1 MTMRTR
7 NTKILATLGPAS
19 SDESVI
25 ESLFLEG
32 VDLFRLNFS
41 HGTTDDHAA
50 RVKSIR
56 AIEEKHNRPIG
67 IVADLQ
73 GPKFR
78 IGDFR
83 GDQIALKIGQDFRFD
98 LNEDLGDSTRVY
110 LPHPEVVEI
119 LEAGQSILLDD
130 GKVRVRITDK
140 GADWLQGT
148 VEAGTKLSN
157 HKGFN
162 VPGVLIPVPALTDK
176 DKQDLKTALEL
187 GVDWIAQSFVQTA
200 DDAKEAKELIGDRAA
215 LMVKLEKPSAIE
227 YLKDIIEVADGA
239 MIARGD
245 LGVEMPP
252 EDVPSL
258 QKQIIRHMREVGKP
272 VVVATQML
280 ESMITNPMP
289 TRAEASDVANAVY
302 DGTDAVMLSAET
314 AAGDYPVETVK
325 IMNRILEKVE
335 TDDTYKTIME
345 ATQLATHDNASDAIT
360 TAAEQVARDIHAACI
375 VNYTTSGSTALRT
388 ARRRPHIPILCLSQ
402 NMEVTRRL
410 SVCFGVRGLHITDVN
425 SFFETVQVAVK
436 QAKERNMAKVGETL
450 VLTAGVPFGQVGS
463 TNVLRVAVVE

>member
-41 HGTTDDHAA
+41 HGTADDHAA

-78 IGDFR
+78 IGDFKD
-83 GDQIALKIGQDFRFD
+83 DQIPLKIGQDFRFD

-110 LPHPEVVEI
+110 LPHPEVIKI

-140 GADWLQGT
+140 GGDWLQGT
-148 VEAGTKLSN
+148 VEAGAKLSN

-176 DKQDLKTALEL
+176 DKDDLKIALDL

-280 ESMITNPMP
+280 ESMMWP
-289 TRAEASDVANAVY
+289 TRFMMVR
-302 DGTDAVMLSAET
+302 ML
-314 AAGDYPVETVK
+314 
-325 IMNRILEKVE
+325 
-335 TDDTYKTIME
+335 
-345 ATQLATHDNASDAIT
+345 
-360 TAAEQVARDIHAACI
+360 
-375 VNYTTSGSTALRT
+375 
-388 ARRRPHIPILCLSQ
+388 
-402 NMEVTRRL
+402 
-410 SVCFGVRGLHITDVN
+410 
-425 SFFETVQVAVK
+425 
-436 QAKERNMAKVGETL
+436 
-450 VLTAGVPFGQVGS
+450 
-463 TNVLRVAVVE
+463 

>member
-1 MTMRTR
+1 MRTR

-41 HGTTDDHAA
+41 HGTAGDHAA

-78 IGDFR
+78 IGDFKN
-83 GDQIALKIGQDFRFD
+83 GEVALKIGQDFRFD
-98 LNEDLGDSTRVY
+98 LNKDLGDSTRVY
-110 LPHPEVVEI
+110 LPHPEVIKI
-119 LEAGQSILLDD
+119 LEAEESILLDD
-130 GKVRVRITDK
+130 GKVRIRITDK
-140 GADWLQGT
+140 GEDWLQGT

-176 DKQDLKTALEL
+176 DKDDLKIAIDL

-200 DDAKEAKELIGDRAA
+200 DDAKEAKALIGDRAA

-335 TDDTYKTIME
+335 TDGTYKPIME
-345 ATQLATHDNASDAIT
+345 ATQLVTHDNASDAIT

-402 NMEVTRRL
+402 NLEVTRRL

-436 QAKERNMAKVGETL
+436 LAKERKMAKTGETL

>member
-1 MTMRTR
+1 MRTR

-41 HGTTDDHAA
+41 HGTADDHAA

-78 IGDFR
+78 IGDFKD
-83 GDQIALKIGQDFRFD
+83 DQIPLKIGQDFRFD

-110 LPHPEVVEI
+110 LPHPEVIKI

-140 GADWLQGT
+140 GGDWLQGT
-148 VEAGTKLSN
+148 VEAGAKLSN

-176 DKQDLKTALEL
+176 DKDDLKIALDL

-345 ATQLATHDNASDAIT
+345 ATQLVTHDNASDAIT

-402 NMEVTRRL
+402 NLEVTRRL

-436 QAKERNMAKVGETL
+436 LAKERKMAKVGETL

>member
-1 MTMRTR
+1 MRTR

>member
-1 MTMRTR
+1 MRTR

-19 SDESVI
+19 SDKSVI

-41 HGTTDDHAA
+41 HGTKDDHAA

-78 IGDFR
+78 IGDFK

-110 LPHPEVVEI
+110 LPHPEVVKI

-345 ATQLATHDNASDAIT
+345 ATQLVTHDNASDAIT

-402 NMEVTRRL
+402 NLEVTRRL

>member
-1 MTMRTR
+1 M
-7 NTKILATLGPAS
+7 
-19 SDESVI
+19 
-25 ESLFLEG
+25 
-32 VDLFRLNFS
+32 
-41 HGTTDDHAA
+41 
-50 RVKSIR
+50 
-56 AIEEKHNRPIG
+56 
-67 IVADLQ
+67 
-73 GPKFR
+73 
-78 IGDFR
+78 
-83 GDQIALKIGQDFRFD
+83 
-98 LNEDLGDSTRVY
+98 
-110 LPHPEVVEI
+110 
-119 LEAGQSILLDD
+119 
-130 GKVRVRITDK
+130 RITDK
-140 GADWLQGT
+140 GGDWLQGT
-148 VEAGTKLSN
+148 VEAGAKLSN

-176 DKQDLKTALEL
+176 DKDDLKIALDL

-345 ATQLATHDNASDAIT
+345 ATQLVTHDNASDAIT

-402 NMEVTRRL
+402 NLEVTRRL

-436 QAKERNMAKVGETL
+436 LAKERKMAKVGETL